1 MSTDNQQ
8 QITVLINQ
16 WIQGD
21 KSIENDLIGHLYPL
35 LRDVAHKQLRKSNV
49 NNLDTTMIVNE
60 LYLKLQ
66 KQNSIHL
73 NNKNHFLALSSQL
86 VRQIIIDIIRSNN
99 AAKRGALYQ
108 HLTFNDKLDEL
119 DAINN
124 EEMTIDWLTL
134 DHLLTELSKVDP
146 DSVTLIELRFFG
158 GLSMK
163 EIADIKG
170 VSLSTVSNNWKF
182 AKTWLLSQLK
192 K

>member
-1 MSTDNQQ
+1 MIRQ
-8 QITVLINQ
+8 V
-16 WIQGD
+16 
-21 KSIENDLIGHLYPL
+21 YPL
-35 LRDVAHKQLRKSNV
+35 LRDVAHIQLRKENV
-49 NNLDTTMIVNE
+49 GNLDTTLIVNE

-66 KQNSIHL
+66 KQNRIHL
-73 NNKNHFLALSSQL
+73 NDKNHFLALSSQL
-86 VRQIIIDIIRSNN
+86 VRRIIIDIIRSNN

-108 HLTFNDKLDEL
+108 HLTLNDKIDEL
-119 DAINN
+119 SFSDN

-146 DSVTLIELRFFG
+146 ESVKLIELRFFG

-163 EIADIKG
+163 EIAEIKG
-170 VSLSTVSNNWKF
+170 VSLSTVANNWKI